1 MGFVIDERD
10 GDLDAIPGG
19 DPQVLA
25 AVVFGLKPFNLGLL
39 YHLTL
44 PGIHV
49 QLKQGVRCGHG

>member
-10 GDLDAIPGG
+10 RDLDAIPGG

-39 YHLTL
+39 
-44 PGIHV
+44 
-49 QLKQGVRCGHG
+49 